1 VKKIGVIIVACFML
15 IALIGFASADRVVPA
30 VPETQG
36 IVTTTIANVDGLV
49 TETDAGVWTLTDN
62 PSKSY
67 QYSGAAGMF
76 PADMLDPDALAQLI
90 AAGGSYKVAPHE
102 KEKLY
107 ITIETPS
114 PIPEGYWITQITIPD
129 SLLNVQI
136 VGVHQLYGADGDDG
150 MDEVHTWGEFKAM
163 LDAVAPTMNILA
175 TTLDSGI
182 HTGILNTGQV
192 QYTTSYDKN
201 IVAQTG
207 LTSLVASQ
215 NLNTGNKVIG
225 QSNLDAKTAL
235 TFAATDDGGNVV
247 GSENLMLDGAATG
260 KTASDV
266 MLCPFSSA
274 GANLIPAYCNII
286 QAGSAY
292 DLTFG
297 SVTTAANER
306 FVGTDATMPV
316 VLNYNINV
324 KPYGTSDGQI
334 TAVGSASAYVKSH
347 IQEARGATNNVKSED
362 LVYSETSSVNGMI
375 SGFSKDIKYQ
385 SGMSLL

>member
-1 VKKIGVIIVACFML
+1 MLDVSAYNVGGKRMKKIGVIIIACAML
-15 IALIGFASADRVVPA
+15 IALTGVVMADRVVPA
-30 VPETQG
+30 TPETQG
-36 IVTTTIANVDGLV
+36 IVTTTVINVDGLV
-49 TETDAGVWTLTDN
+49 MESASGVMTLTDN
-62 PSKSY
+62 PYKST
-67 QYSGAAGMF
+67 QISGAAGLDYWIS
-76 PADMLDPDALAQLI
+76 ADAAAQLT
-90 AAGGSYKVAPHE
+90 AAGGSFKGTWNVE
-102 KEKLY
+102 KEQWDL
-107 ITIETPS
+107 
-114 PIPEGYWITQITIPD
+114 TQITVPD
-129 SLLNVQI
+129 SLSNVQV
-136 VGVHQLYGADGDDG
+136 VGGVD
-150 MDEVHTWGEFKAM
+150 DEVVATTWGSFASQIAA
-163 LDAVAPTMNILA
+163 DNPTA
-175 TTLDSGI
+175 TVTTLDSGI

-201 IVAQTG
+201 IVAQNG
-207 LTSLVASQ
+207 QTSLVESM

-235 TFAATDDGGNVV
+235 TFAATSDGGNVV

-324 KPYGTSDGQI
+324 KPYGTTAGQI
-334 TAVGSASAYVKSH
+334 PAMGSASAYVKSH
-347 IQEARGATNNVKSED
+347 IQEARGTTNNVRSED
-362 LVYSETSSVNGMI
+362 VVYSESSSVNGMI